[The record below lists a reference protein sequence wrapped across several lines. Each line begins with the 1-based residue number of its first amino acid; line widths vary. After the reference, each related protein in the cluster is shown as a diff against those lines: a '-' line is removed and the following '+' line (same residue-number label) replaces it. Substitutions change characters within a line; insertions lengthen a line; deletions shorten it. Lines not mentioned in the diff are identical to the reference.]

1 MRLSVPAGPRV
12 ERGVLAVGVLLR
24 LYLAVVNREANDD
37 HLSVI
42 RIIAFQHHL
51 PRLREAWEGFQPKL
65 YHVSVAMLWILSP
78 WQSSTARILIAQLV
92 ACAAGIAT
100 LFIVR
105 AALIRREV
113 SPPIRLLAFALV
125 ALNPSLIGLS
135 AQATNDSF
143 VIMFSTLAL
152 DRAVEFF
159 RLGARRDF
167 ALMSASVVL
176 ASLSKG
182 NALVVFVAITVT
194 LVHAIMRRQAIPGLS
209 RRPVMALGA
218 IFVTIFIVFNVAL
231 GSYRSN
237 REDTGNPFSING
249 DPAPIPHLIKRTY
262 VYRPGVTS
270 IADTYFTFRFVD
282 MLEHPMIT
290 NGVDVYPL
298 HRTSFWSQLYGRA
311 HLTHFAQHPPSW
323 RNTSSLVVTVSRLI
337 LVLALLPTALLLV
350 GMLRAVA
357 QVTTPAWKRAS
368 PRRETLDQ
376 ELLAFTAMG
385 FVAFI
390 VVYSLRY
397 RDFSTMKAEFL
408 FPGLLAYVF
417 FFADEVRRA
426 AKQYSRQHRLRQVAG
441 WMFAALLA
449 LYVTD
454 VVVLAVQL
462 T

>member
-1 MRLSVPAGPRV
+1 VRLSVPVGQRL
-12 ERGVLAVGVLLR
+12 ERGVLAVGALLR

-37 HLSVI
+37 HLTVI

-65 YHVSVAMLWILSP
+65 YHVSVAMLWNLSP
-78 WQSSTARILIAQLV
+78 WQSATARILIAQLV

-100 LFIVR
+100 LYIVR
-105 AALIRREV
+105 AALIRRGV
-113 SPPIRLLAFALV
+113 STPVRLLAFALV
-125 ALNPSLIGLS
+125 ALNPALIGLN

-143 VIMFSTLAL
+143 VIMFSTFAL

-167 ALMSASVVL
+167 FLMTASVVL
-176 ASLSKG
+176 AALSKG
-182 NALVVFVAITVT
+182 NALVVFLAIAFT
-194 LVHAIMRRQAIPGLS
+194 LVHAIMRREAIPGLS
-209 RRPVMALGA
+209 RRQVMALGA
-218 IFVTIFIVFNVAL
+218 SFVTIFLAFNVTL
-231 GSYRSN
+231 GSYRTN
-237 REDTGNPFSING
+237 WEDTGNPFSING
-249 DPAPIPHLIKRTY
+249 DPAPMPHLIKRTY

-270 IADTYFTFRFVD
+270 IVDAYFTFRFVD
-282 MLEHPMIT
+282 MLEHPTIS
-290 NGVDVYPL
+290 NDPDVYSL
-298 HRTSFWSQLYGRA
+298 HRTSLWSQLYGRA
-311 HLTHFAQHPPSW
+311 HLAHFAQHPPSW
-323 RNTSSLVVTVSRLI
+323 KNTSPPVLTVARLI
-337 LVLALLPTALLLV
+337 LVLALLPSALLLV

-357 QVTTPAWKRAS
+357 QVTMAAWKPGSR
-368 PRRETLDQ
+368 PGQTLDQ
-376 ELLAFTAMG
+376 ELLALTAVG

-417 FFADEVRRA
+417 FFADEVGRA
-426 AKQYSRQHRLRQVAG
+426 ATAYARQPRLRQVAG

-454 VVVLAVQL
+454 VVILAIHH

>member
-1 MRLSVPAGPRV
+1 
-12 ERGVLAVGVLLR
+12 
-24 LYLAVVNREANDD
+24 
-37 HLSVI
+37 
-42 RIIAFQHHL
+42 
-51 PRLREAWEGFQPKL
+51 
-65 YHVSVAMLWILSP
+65 
-78 WQSSTARILIAQLV
+78 
-92 ACAAGIAT
+92 
-100 LFIVR
+100 
-105 AALIRREV
+105 
-113 SPPIRLLAFALV
+113 
-125 ALNPSLIGLS
+125 
-135 AQATNDSF
+135 
-143 VIMFSTLAL
+143 
-152 DRAVEFF
+152 
-159 RLGARRDF
+159 
-167 ALMSASVVL
+167 
-176 ASLSKG
+176 
-182 NALVVFVAITVT
+182 
-194 LVHAIMRRQAIPGLS
+194 
-209 RRPVMALGA
+209 
-218 IFVTIFIVFNVAL
+218 
-231 GSYRSN
+231 
-237 REDTGNPFSING
+237 
-249 DPAPIPHLIKRTY
+249 

-357 QVTTPAWKRAS
+357 QVTTPTWKRAS